1 MEKKILQIINKVLE
15 NNSRKKIESIDSE
28 TNLRDDIGLDSL
40 DLAELTVLIE
50 AEFDIDI
57 FEDGIIITVGEIF
70 EKLKDNW
77 SYFLKI

>member
-15 NNSRKKIESIDSE
+15 NNSQKKIESIDAK

-57 FEDGIIITVGEIF
+57 FEDGIINTIGEIF
-70 EKLKDNW
+70 QRLKDN
-77 SYFLKI
+77 

>member
-1 MEKKILQIINKVLE
+1 MQIINKVLE
-15 NNSRKKIESIDSE
+15 NNSQKKIESIDAK

-57 FEDGIIITVGEIF
+57 FEDGIINTIGEIF
-70 EKLKDNW
+70 QRLKDN
-77 SYFLKI
+77 

>member
-1 MEKKILQIINKVLE
+1 MEKTILQIINKVLE
-15 NNSRKKIESIDSE
+15 NKSQKKIESIDSE

-57 FEDGIIITVGEIF
+57 FENGIIITVGEIF
-70 EKLKDNW
+70 EKLRYN
-77 SYFLKI
+77 